1 MMAKLYDGPIVDAHH
16 HLWDLSMGKHPWLTP
31 SDSAVPLPGLENL
44 MHNYLVADYLRDS
57 ASHDVV
63 ATVHIE
69 ALWDAADPVGE
80 TRWLEALDKSSSVA
94 ARYIAGAALGTPA
107 AASLIAAQAAYDR
120 VIGVRGILSFHP
132 HEPAKSFVSRPD
144 LAYDADWRRD
154 VGLVHDAGLHLE
166 LMMYPYQ
173 ADAVFDLAGAF
184 PDLRLVINHCGSP
197 IDRDEAGMQRWRDG
211 LKRIAERPN
220 VLLKISNPGA
230 YDPEWTFESVEG
242 VVLDC
247 IAAFGPQ
254 RCMFGTDYPVAR
266 LQMNFSDIYDNFK
279 RSVAHLPAADQ
290 RALFHDNA
298 VRVYRL

>member
-132 HEPAKSFVSRPD
+132 HAPAKSFVSRPD

-154 VGLVHDAGLHLE
+154 VGLVDDAGLHLE

-279 RSVAHLPAADQ
+279 RSVAHLPSADQ